1 LSYFDG
7 EVTYERLE
15 AARKARRIATS
26 IHARGHDAG
35 QRE

>member
-1 LSYFDG
+1 M
-7 EVTYERLE
+7 YERLE
-15 AARKARRIATS
+15 AAQRKARRIGTS